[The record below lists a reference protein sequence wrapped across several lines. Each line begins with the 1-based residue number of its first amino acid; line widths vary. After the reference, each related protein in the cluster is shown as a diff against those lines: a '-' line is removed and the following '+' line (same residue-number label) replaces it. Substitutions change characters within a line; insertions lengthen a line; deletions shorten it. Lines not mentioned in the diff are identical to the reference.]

1 MSALNRYVCSFIGI
15 LLLGIV
21 TGCGNLKYMVLKG
34 TSIENPPV
42 ERVKVYVKGFPVV
55 SKANVVDPNAALGDS
70 EYSPGR
76 SINSL
81 AEVGNA
87 IMVISR
93 PSRIEDLTRS
103 LLRELRL
110 DQLRIFAEFDRVTS
124 LTNVRE
130 MPNPFE
136 LVPPEDESAQL
147 EISGSVYLLS
157 QRVEQRFSQNS
168 TSARVELVIKDLES
182 GEEVILPPMTA
193 GISMTFNSKELEEA
207 IAVFISTLLTQKT
220 LF

>member
-1 MSALNRYVCSFIGI
+1 MGAFSRRPWWFLCLVI
-15 LLLGIV
+15 LAPVI
-21 TGCGNLKYMVLKG
+21 GCGNLKYMALKG
-34 TSIENPPV
+34 TSIENPPT
-42 ERVKVYVKGFPVV
+42 EPIKMYVKGFPVT

-103 LLRELRL
+103 LLRELRP
-110 DQLRIFAEFDRVTS
+110 DQLRIFTEFDRVTD
-124 LTNVRE
+124 LANVRE

-136 LVPPEDESAQL
+136 LVPPEDDAAQL

-157 QRVEQRFSQNS
+157 QRVEQRFSQRS
-168 TSARVELVIKDLES
+168 TSARVELVIKDLET
-182 GEEVILPPMTA
+182 GKEITLPPMTA